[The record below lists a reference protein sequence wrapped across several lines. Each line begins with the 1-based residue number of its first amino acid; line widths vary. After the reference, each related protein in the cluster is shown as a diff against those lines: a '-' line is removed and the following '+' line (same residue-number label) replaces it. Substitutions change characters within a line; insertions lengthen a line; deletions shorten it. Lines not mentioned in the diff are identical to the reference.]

1 MSGSAHISA
10 DQAQHDLLLALAR
23 QATAS
28 AEALERD
35 NADERA
41 SADEAKVFTFV
52 AEIESCSV
60 GECIETLGEWHR
72 KEPGSPI
79 TLALNSPGG
88 SVFDGLALFDYIRW
102 LVSEGHDVTTLGIG
116 QIFSMGAVVLQA
128 GSRRVMTPNSWL
140 MIHEVS
146 TVAAGKGA
154 QIGDESKLVGRLQS
168 QLLGILAERS
178 EFSARQ
184 VKTRWTRKDW
194 YLSAQE
200 ALKHGFIDSVQE

>member
-1 MSGSAHISA
+1 MSASAH

-52 AEIESCSV
+52 AEIEPCSV

-72 KEPGSPI
+72 KEPNGAI
-79 TLALNSPGG
+79 TLAINSPGG
-88 SVFDGLALFDYIRW
+88 SVFDGLALFDYLRW
-102 LVSEGHDVTTLGIG
+102 LVSEGHEVTTLGIG
-116 QIFSMGAVVLQA
+116 QIFSMSAVILQA
-128 GSRRVMTPNSWL
+128 GSRRVMAPNAWL

-146 TVAAGKGA
+146 TIVAGKGS
-154 QIGDESKLVGRLQS
+154 QLSDESKLIERVQN
-168 QLLGILAERS
+168 QLLEILAAQS
-178 EFSARQ
+178 EFSTRQ
-184 VKTRWTRKDW
+184 VKNRWNRKDW
-194 YLSAQE
+194 YLTAAE
-200 ALKHGFIDSVQE
+200 ALKHGFIDAIQE